1 MPQHLAVR
9 EQKAKF
15 YSGIRLLLGVIV
27 VGLAFFQL
35 FITFRGL
42 DQPAAMD
49 QAQIARQI
57 ARGEGATSKM
67 IRPIDVKDM
76 DTVKKKQALNFNAFP
91 DTNYAPLYPRV
102 LATAIKITG
111 YDKFDSHRMDA
122 ELSNVYGGDRV
133 IASVSTLFFLVS
145 LLLTYLLCRNLFD
158 ELIACTTVAFMGL
171 SELMLQYA
179 VSGLAQPLMMSL
191 LLGSLLCLASAV
203 RANKADNVIKCA
215 IWSSLSM
222 LLAAVICLCNNMG
235 IWCALGMV
243 LYCGLFLKPKGLHA
257 AYGAIILAFAV
268 LLPALSTCAPTGG
281 IVDKFLHAVY
291 FGFGGETGNQ
301 LMRSTAEASVNFNN
315 SNFFLRLFGYT
326 FAQFNTLYTNMGS
339 IVVTPFFLL
348 ALFNRFKSDVVEGVK
363 WCTFFMWLL
372 SCLGL
377 ALFGETAPLGVSQLT
392 ILFAPVFAAYGLA
405 MVFNMLARMNLGQN
419 LVSVRALTIFGMLVI
434 SSGLFLFQLPKQL
447 YLGIWTSARGLP
459 HYPPYYPPKLN
470 GDLYDMTNSEDLI
483 VTDQPWAVAW
493 YADRKALWLPRSV
506 DEFTTVLEPIF
517 GRGNQR
523 IQGFLITP
531 TSHAMPAGGVAGI
544 INDSAD
550 FAPLAL
556 EGKLLQ
562 LAPKHNMAFADLFT
576 THANEQTTTRTLGS
590 IVSSQGQY
598 PYRNFLLGADI
609 IYYSRTPNN
618 KR

>member
-1 MPQHLAVR
+1 MQNLSVR
-9 EQKAKF
+9 ENQQKFFA
-15 YSGIRLLLGVIV
+15 GIRFLLGVVI

-35 FITFRGL
+35 FVTFRGL

-57 ARGEGATSKM
+57 ARGEGAVSKM

-76 DTVKKKQALNFNAFP
+76 DTVKGRKGLNFDAFA
-91 DTNYAPLYPRV
+91 DTNYAPLYPRI
-102 LATAIKITG
+102 LATAIKVTG
-111 YDKFDSHRMDA
+111 YDNFESNRMDA

-133 IASVSTLFFLVS
+133 IASVSTLFFITS
-145 LLLTYLLCRNLFD
+145 LLLAYLLCKRLFD
-158 ELIACTTVAFMGL
+158 EMIACTTVAFMGL

-179 VSGLAQPLMMSL
+179 VSGLAQTLMMSL
-191 LLGSLLCLASAV
+191 LLGSLLCMMSAIRASH
-203 RANKADNVIKCA
+203 ADNVTKSA
-215 IWSSLSM
+215 LWSTLAM
-222 LLAAVICLCNNMG
+222 LCVALICLCNNMG
-235 IWCALGMV
+235 IWCAAGMV
-243 LYCGLFLKPKGLHA
+243 LYCGVFLKPKGLHA
-257 AYGAIILAFAV
+257 AYGAIILAFVV

-281 IVDKFLHAVY
+281 IGEKFLHSVY
-291 FGFGGETGNQ
+291 FGFGGESGNQ

-326 FAQFNTLYTNMGS
+326 FAQFNALYTNMGS

-348 ALFNRFKSDVVEGVK
+348 ALFNRFKSDVVEGIK
-363 WCTFFMWLL
+363 WCTFFMWIL

-377 ALFGETAPLGVSQLT
+377 ALFGETAPLGVSQVT

-405 MVFNMLARMNLGQN
+405 MVFNLLARLNLGQN
-419 LVSVRALTIFGMLVI
+419 LKATRGLTIFLMLLI

-493 YADRKALWLPRSV
+493 YADRKALWIPRSI
-506 DEFTTVLEPIF
+506 DEFTSVLEPIF
-517 GRGNQR
+517 GRGNQK

-531 TSHAMPAGGVAGI
+531 TSHAMPAGGISGI
-544 INDSAD
+544 INDSGD
-550 FAPLAL
+550 FAPLAM
-556 EGKLLQ
+556 EGKMLQ

-576 THANEQTTTRTLGS
+576 VHANEQTATRTLGS
-590 IVSSQGQY
+590 LVSSQGQY

-618 KR
+618 KK